1 MVFFFFFFIYF
12 FSFFSFLSYIIYD
25 IIITFRGRLR
35 RVRTS
40 RPYYVAIPR
49 PQRFYRYKTMSSN
62 IIQCQTRLT
71 RSFSTRNRLFPPT
84 FLRVPK
90 KFPVEQCEKTPKFN
104 EYYSMVQSRLNKYQ
118 HDDDDDSEV
127 CGNQSHPDI
136 SASVTSVTGTNVAS
150 FASCVEEKREF
161 TGPCARA
168 RINYNE

>member
-90 KFPVEQCEKTPKFN
+90 KFPVEQCEKNTKIQRVLLDGAIAS
-104 EYYSMVQSRLNKYQ
+104 EQISTRRRRLGSVRKSIAPR
-118 HDDDDDSEV
+118 HFGV
-127 CGNQSHPDI
+127 CYVCNRYERGVI
-136 SASVTSVTGTNVAS
+136 RVLRRRETRIYRTVCTSTD
-150 FASCVEEKREF
+150 KL
-161 TGPCARA
+161 
-168 RINYNE
+168 